1 MRMDLGPAAPV
12 RREALPIMGNRFPV
26 RPDSE
31 LSTVPP
37 PLAPSISESPDHA
50 RRTAAAVLGAYGGGW
65 QASLDIGMTRVA
77 GRTVASH
84 VRHAGPLRVQKV
96 LWPEGPDL
104 AHLILLHPPSGLAGG
119 DSLALAL
126 AQGPDTRVLL
136 TTPGAGRWYRA
147 DSPATQTIDLRVGGR
162 GSLEWLPQET
172 VLHDGVQGV
181 QRMTVD
187 VAPDAA
193 AIGMDIL
200 VLGRKASGEHRVR
213 GDFRSHLTLRRADR
227 LLLGEISRIGRAE
240 QGIAALGQAHVS
252 GLLWAVS
259 PTPMHSDLA
268 ESVESALDASLGASP
283 DTHGRGRDG
292 ALAGASVVD
301 PHLLVVRAIGESP
314 ERIRHALAAAWAVLR
329 PILIGRAAVAP
340 RIWMT

>member
-1 MRMDLGPAAPV
+1 MRVDSGLAAPV
-12 RREALPIMGNRFPV
+12 RLGSLPIMGGLLPV
-26 RPDSE
+26 RSDLE

-37 PLAPSISESPDHA
+37 ALSPGTSESPDHPLG
-50 RRTAAAVLGAYGGGW
+50 AAAVLRAYGGGW
-65 QASLDIGMTRVA
+65 QASLDIGMSRVS
-77 GRTVASH
+77 GRSVASQ
-84 VRHAGPLRVQKV
+84 VRHSGPLRMQKV
-96 LWPEGPDL
+96 LWPEGPEL
-104 AHLILLHPPSGLAGG
+104 AHLILLHPPAGLAGG

-126 AQGPDTRVLL
+126 RQAPDTRVLL

-147 DSPATQTIDLRVGGR
+147 DSPATQTIDLCVGAR

-187 VAPDAA
+187 VAADAA

-240 QGIAALGQAHVS
+240 HGMAALGQAHVS

-259 PTPMHSDLA
+259 PAPMHTDLA
-268 ESVESALDASLGASP
+268 ESVERALDASLGASP
-283 DTHGRGRDG
+283 DTQGRGRDG

-301 PHLLVVRAIGESP
+301 PHLLLVRAIGESP
-314 ERIRHALAAAWAVLR
+314 EQIRHALAAAWAVLR
-329 PILIGRAAVAP
+329 PILIGRAAIPP

>member
-1 MRMDLGPAAPV
+1 MRSLSPIRPGPDLP
-12 RREALPIMGNRFPV
+12 
-26 RPDSE
+26 
-31 LSTVPP
+31 TVPL
-37 PLAPSISESPDHA
+37 PLAPVPSEASDRA
-50 RRTAAAVLGAYGGGW
+50 RDTAAAVLGAYGGGW

-84 VRHAGPLRVQKV
+84 VSHAGPLRMQKV
-96 LWPEGPDL
+96 LWPEGPEL

-119 DSLALAL
+119 DSLALTLTQA
-126 AQGPDTRVLL
+126 PDTRVLL

-181 QRMTVD
+181 QHMTVD

-227 LLLGEISRIGRAE
+227 LLLSEVTRVGRAE
-240 QGIAALGQAHVS
+240 QGIAALGRAHVS
-252 GLLWAVS
+252 GLLWAVA
-259 PTPMHSDLA
+259 PAPMHTDLA
-268 ESVESALDASLGASP
+268 EAVEAALDASLGASP

-292 ALAGASVVD
+292 ALAGVSVVD
-301 PHLLVVRAIGESP
+301 PHLLLVRAVGESP
-314 ERIRHALAAAWAVLR
+314 EQIRHALAAAWAVLR